1 MSTARSSNFGRGI
14 PPQPG
19 GVGWG
24 TWSLLAIA
32 AVPYLIAWLFLR
44 GTLVQLFGLDW
55 SEIGRNPWSILT
67 FPLASMGAPGEII
80 SVLFTCLWSYWVGRS
95 LEKDTGPGLL
105 VGIFGV
111 LTLASSVAWIL
122 GSLVVGANPLLA
134 GVSLPLAALTVIW
147 AMRNP
152 EHTILLMMIVPV
164 KAKYLAVITAVVT
177 LFTAG
182 GPSPLMGVF
191 ALLPLLLG
199 FLYATNRIPGL
210 RFGTTPADS
219 VQKKKSN
226 EEFRRF
232 QDEVRKK
239 EKEREERER
248 LRKLF
253 EASLIDDK
261 DKDR

>member
-1 MSTARSSNFGRGI
+1 MSTARFTSFGRGL

-24 TWSLLAIA
+24 TWSLLGIA
-32 AVPYLIAWLFLR
+32 AIPYLIAWLFLR
-44 GTLVQLFGLDW
+44 GSLIDIFALDA
-55 SEIGRNPWSILT
+55 SSIARTPWAFIT
-67 FPLASMGAPGEII
+67 FPLASSGAPAEII
-80 SVLFTCLWSYWVGRS
+80 SILFTCLWGYWIGRS
-95 LEKDTGPGLL
+95 LEKDTGSGLL
-105 VGIFGV
+105 LGIFGV
-111 LTLASSVAWIL
+111 LTLASSTAWVL
-122 GSLVVGANPLLA
+122 GSMAVNGSPLLA
-134 GVSLPLAALTVIW
+134 GVYLPMAALTIIW

-164 KAKYLAVITAVVT
+164 KAKYLAVITAIVT

-191 ALLPLLLG
+191 ALLPLLLA

-210 RFGTTPADS
+210 RYAATP
-219 VQKKKSN
+219 VETGQKKKTN
-226 EEFRRF
+226 QEFRRF

-239 EKEREERER
+239 EKEREERDR